1 MHNAGVI
8 GQFNDSYAPIPDGV
22 ARVVQEYAGWLN
34 KSQAP
39 TCVVTTSAP
48 GYRDTDPFPVYR
60 YLSLPTV
67 VRPPY
72 RFGLP
77 WIDLAFWRRMRAMDF
92 RLVHAHCPFAAGQVA
107 MSLAR
112 ERKITIVASFHT
124 KYQADFERCF
134 PKGVVDWAIRKVV
147 KFYEAADQVWTPGR
161 RIGRTRSA
169 RDGYRGK
176 IEIMPNG
183 SDVYLPAIE
192 RPRLAA
198 DADREL
204 GTKPDEVVFLFVGQM
219 VLEKNI
225 RLLIESMGHLRRE
238 GLKSRLFF
246 VGDGYARR
254 EMEDLV
260 REQQLGELVRF
271 LGVVQD
277 RDRMKR
283 LYARA
288 TLFLFPSQYDTGSL
302 AMREAAGSG
311 VPSLLVTPS
320 TVAEVV
326 RDGRNGFLAA
336 NDAESYAA
344 RIREIVARPAL
355 VARCGEEAQE
365 TIYRS
370 WKKIVAD
377 VGARYDEILHA
388 GHYRAA
394 A

>member
-1 MHNAGVI
+1 MLNPSVI

-22 ARVVQEYAGWLN
+22 ARVVREYAAWLN
-34 KSQAP
+34 ENHAP
-39 TCVVTTSAP
+39 ACVVTTSAP
-48 GYRDTDPFPVYR
+48 GYHDSDPFPVHR
-60 YLSLPTV
+60 YLSVPTV

-77 WIDLAFWRRMRAMDF
+77 WIDFAFWRRMRAIDF

-107 MSLAR
+107 MTIAR
-112 ERKITIVASFHT
+112 QRKIPLVASFHT
-124 KYQADFERCF
+124 KYRADFERCF
-134 PKGVVDWAIRKVV
+134 PDPIVDWAIRKIVR
-147 KFYEAADQVWTPGR
+147 FFEAADYVWTPGE
-161 RIGRTRSA
+161 GSAETLRSY
-169 RDGYRGK
+169 GYRGK
-176 IEIMPNG
+176 IDIMPNG

-198 DADREL
+198 EADREL
-204 GTKPDEVVFLFVGQM
+204 GTKPDENVFLFVGQM

-225 RLLIESMGHLRRE
+225 RLLVEAMDHLRRD
-238 GLKSRLFF
+238 GLKNRLFF
-246 VGDGYARR
+246 VGGGYALR

-260 REQQLGELVRF
+260 RERQLGEHVRF
-271 LGVVQD
+271 LGVVHD
-277 RDRMKR
+277 RERMKR
-283 LYARA
+283 LYART

-302 AMREAAGSG
+302 AMREAAGCG

-344 RIREIVARPAL
+344 RIREILARPAVL
-355 VARCGEEAQE
+355 ARCGEEAQE

-370 WKKIVAD
+370 WKRIAAD
-377 VGARYDEILHA
+377 VAARYDDILHV
-388 GHYRAA
+388 GGYRAA